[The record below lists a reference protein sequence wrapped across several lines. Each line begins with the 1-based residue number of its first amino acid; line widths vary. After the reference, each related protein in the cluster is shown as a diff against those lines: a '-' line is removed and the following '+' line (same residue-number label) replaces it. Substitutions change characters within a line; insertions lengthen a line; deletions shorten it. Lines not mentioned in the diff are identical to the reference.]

1 MTEVD
6 RDIGLVLLKRLWKQN
21 LITEAVYVAACNSKY
36 STERILLR
44 WQSLLRLKLR
54 KAMKP
59 LMTQSSK
66 NVNRN

>member
-36 STERILLR
+36 FDRKNFTPVAESFETEIEN
-44 WQSLLRLKLR
+44 SDEAADGAIK
-54 KAMKP
+54 
-59 LMTQSSK
+59 
-66 NVNRN
+66 